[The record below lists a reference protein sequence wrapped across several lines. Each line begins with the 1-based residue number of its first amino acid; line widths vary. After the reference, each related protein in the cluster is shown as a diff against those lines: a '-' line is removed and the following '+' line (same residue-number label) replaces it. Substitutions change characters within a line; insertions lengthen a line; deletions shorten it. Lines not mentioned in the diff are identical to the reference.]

1 MNKKINGSPA
11 SIRTTEDFPI
21 ISARNVFLKI
31 RFAITII
38 AVISFIIGF
47 SVCALIQPKTET
59 AKPPPPPITTAKPK
73 HDIAPVD
80 IGLELDRL
88 ARAKVVN
95 FLRES
100 WLGVLE
106 IRDGKAI
113 TVRYKRAALGNKNG
127 FTDLKNDASYV
138 VHNYFVNGDKGY
150 GIVDDGNRNFFLA
163 IWYPGITKV
172 PLTNPGT
179 IRIPSGDR
187 IETGNP

>member
-11 SIRTTEDFPI
+11 SIRTTEDFPT

-31 RFAITII
+31 RLAITGI
-38 AVISFIIGF
+38 AVLSFIIGF
-47 SVCALIQPKTET
+47 FVCMLTQPKTDL
-59 AKPPPPPITTAKPK
+59 AKTPPPPITTVKPK
-73 HDIAPVD
+73 HDAVPVD

-88 ARAKVVN
+88 ARAKAID

-100 WLGVLE
+100 WWGVLE

-127 FTDLKNDASYV
+127 FTDLKNNLSYV
-138 VHNYFVNGDKGY
+138 VHNYFVNNDKGY

-163 IWYPGITKV
+163 IWYPGVTKV

-179 IRIPSGDR
+179 IRISSGDR
-187 IETGNP
+187 VETGN